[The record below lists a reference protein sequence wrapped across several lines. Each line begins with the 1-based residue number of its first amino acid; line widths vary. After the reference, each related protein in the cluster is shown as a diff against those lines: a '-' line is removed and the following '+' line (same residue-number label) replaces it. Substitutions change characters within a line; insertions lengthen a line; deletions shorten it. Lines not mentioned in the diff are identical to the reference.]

1 MAALVAYLLR
11 RFIPEVRALCYSPPS
26 VLSRGLADE
35 MNDYVV
41 SCTLHDDIISRV
53 TPDSIRRVMD
63 DSAPDYYQELII
75 FIFVDY

>member
-1 MAALVAYLLR
+1 MSYRIHRDISTLAGGAVAALVAYLLR

-53 TPDSIRRVMD
+53 TPESIR
-63 DSAPDYYQELII
+63 
-75 FIFVDY
+75 